1 MAAVPSAPEE
11 DDSAEWLCELVGF
24 SASALPAAPAGDS
37 AEEEWLRE
45 LVDFSAPAPPA
56 QIDDSTEWLCELLG
70 RSVPA
75 PSAPSSSPAA
85 AAAPAHSPARRPRSI
100 SPRAGPALSPAR
112 HPRGRSPCGP
122 RAGSLGALQP
132 AVLQPPRRSLT
143 LPPAVLQLPRRS
155 PTSHPAVSQAP
166 RGSPTLQPAIL
177 QPLRKSPT
185 PPQKKRHIVASFVV
199 AFPGPALDAPRQGAI
214 VRSFLRDM
222 PDWTDP
228 SAAASLGDDVVAVC
242 LGRLGC
248 WFATFEHVIVFKF
261 GICFDPEHRWG
272 NREFGYLQE
281 RMWHFMDLLFVGC
294 AQKCRRLEIAL
305 IAETR
310 SIAGCQNEAP
320 GGEGVAAGSEVAD
333 PCYCYVVV
341 AAAGHGL
348 GLRRAFD
355 MRQAELARSG
365 A

>member
-1 MAAVPSAPEE
+1 
-11 DDSAEWLCELVGF
+11 L
-24 SASALPAAPAGDS
+24 
-37 AEEEWLRE
+37 
-45 LVDFSAPAPPA
+45 
-56 QIDDSTEWLCELLG
+56 T
-70 RSVPA
+70 
-75 PSAPSSSPAA
+75 
-85 AAAPAHSPARRPRSI
+85 
-100 SPRAGPALSPAR
+100 
-112 HPRGRSPCGP
+112 
-122 RAGSLGALQP
+122 LQP
-132 AVLQPPRRSLT
+132 A
-143 LPPAVLQLPRRS
+143 ALQLLRRS

-166 RGSPTLQPAIL
+166 RGSQTLQQAIL
-177 QPLRKSPT
+177 QPPRKLPI

-199 AFPGPALDAPRQGAI
+199 AFPGPAVDVPRQGSI
-214 VRSFLRDM
+214 VRSVLRDM
-222 PDWTDP
+222 PDLTGP
-228 SAAASLGDDVVAVC
+228 SAAASLGDVVAVC

-248 WFATFEHVIVFKF
+248 WFATFEHIIVFKF
-261 GICFDPEHRWG
+261 GICFDPEHRWC

-348 GLRRAFD
+348 GLGRAFD